1 MTAIL
6 AWDNLVKGATL
17 AANSEDLPVDNL
29 KSDSGSPAEAWQ
41 TEPGV
46 LGLPNAL
53 FTVRPSAPAST
64 WRMFGVFRTNLTSA
78 AVVSFGLWDDGGGTP
93 ISVTSV
99 TASPVDGYGQAVA
112 ILPADTTAD
121 FLQVVVTDAA
131 NPDGFI
137 NIPLMFAGP
146 AWLPARSIGYSS
158 TVGRDVS
165 RGDVIT
171 RGGQEYP
178 ALNFRRR
185 RWNIAFESLL
195 TSEVWGTVDDM
206 LVTADT
212 GSNVFFLPD
221 TASSYIQREAI
232 FGRLAA
238 IADVSFPY
246 QSADRRR
253 WAAQV
258 TERL

>member
-1 MTAIL
+1 MSAVVGWTNIVKTSTITAS
-6 AWDNLVKGATL
+6 
-17 AANSEDLPVDNL
+17 SEDLDADNL
-29 KSDSGSPAEAWQ
+29 KTDSGSAAEAWQ
-41 TEPGV
+41 TVAGVVTGATVTVTPGS
-46 LGLPNAL
+46 A
-53 FTVRPSAPAST
+53 TV
-64 WRMFGVFRTNLTSA
+64 WRAFGVFRTNLTASA
-78 AVVSFGLWDDGGGTP
+78 T
-93 ISVTSV
+93 VTFTLKNTGPTTVATV
-99 TASPVDGYGQAVA
+99 TVSPVSGYGQAVA
-112 ILPADTTAD
+112 VLSANTTAD
-121 FLQVVVTDAA
+121 YLEVTISDAS
-131 NPDGFI
+131 NPDNFL
-137 NIPLMFAGP
+137 NVPLMFAGP

-195 TSEVWGTVDDM
+195 TSELWGTVDDM